1 MPNYAP
7 YLRRMDGILL
17 AEEER
22 VMLRDQIKNAVEILE
37 GVHQS
42 LLGECVPRQYATCII
57 HEITKEVLDGR

>member
-7 YLRRMDGILL
+7 YLRRMDGILI
-17 AEEER
+17 AEAER
-22 VMLRDQIKNAVEILE
+22 VMLRDQIKNAVDILE

>member
-17 AEEER
+17 AESER
-22 VMLRDQIKNAVEILE
+22 LVMRDQIKNAVDILE

-42 LLGECVPRQYATCII
+42 LIGECVPRQYATCIVY
-57 HEITKEVLDGR
+57 EIVKEALDV

>member
-17 AEEER
+17 AEAER
-22 VMLRDQIKNAVEILE
+22 AMLRDQIKNAVEILA

-42 LLGECVPRQYATCII
+42 LMGECVPRQYATCIV
-57 HEITKEVLDGR
+57 HEIVKEALDG

>member
-1 MPNYAP
+1 MSKYAP

-22 VMLRDQIKNAVEILE
+22 VVMRDQIKNAVDILE

-42 LLGECVPRQYATCII
+42 LIGECVPRKYADCIV
-57 HEITKEVLDGR
+57 HEIVKEVLSGI